1 MISPDGELRSQGY
14 CQGSSVRRSFH
25 FSKNGRT
32 KPFFRSLLLLQPD
45 RWPPRSSLFRPR
57 SKCGSIPVPSQISSL
72 QKSYLF
78 YHDAHSL
85 ARHAAISSPTH
96 LLCVPCG
103 SFPSAARPRESL
115 VYRNAVS
122 VNKKVLRCS
131 YRRTL
136 KSLSYINNVRKSY
149 LTVPVRS

>member
-1 MISPDGELRSQGY
+1 MENFDLRDTVKDLQFAGVFIF
-14 CQGSSVRRSFH
+14 Q
-25 FSKNGRT
+25 KTANKT
-32 KPFFRSLLLLQPD
+32 LLPQPAALTA
-45 RWPPRSSLFRPR
+45 RPMAAEVFPFRPR

-85 ARHAAISSPTH
+85 ARRAAISSPTH